1 MNAQESDPFD
11 DHDPIEEAAVAWLI
25 ERDEGFASGRAKE
38 FERWRTASP
47 RHADAVERLE
57 ETWSILEAM
66 PPVAARA
73 THQSHQ
79 PAGKT
84 MWSRASVVWSLA
96 AAAALMLGFIWW
108 RNDLRNPNAGYATAA
123 GMMRKIDLPDGS
135 TVTLNANSNAK
146 VQYSSAARRVLLDAG
161 EAHFEVAHDE
171 ARPFMVTAGGV
182 TVRAVGTAFNV
193 RMAAASIEVVVTSG
207 KVRLS
212 TPEQWTGAKPE
223 APAAAPLL
231 EKGDRA
237 FVPRGAA
244 EVIPIITRLEPAQ
257 LQEAIAWQEQ
267 MLVFSETPLRKVIAQ
282 FNRQNR
288 TQLHLGDADLG
299 DRRVGG
305 TFAAGNVEAFVSLL
319 ERGGDLKAER
329 RGDREIV
336 LRKAQ

>member
-1 MNAQESDPFD
+1 M
-11 DHDPIEEAAVAWLI
+11 AWLI

-38 FERWRTASP
+38 FYRWRTASP
-47 RHADAVERLE
+47 QHAAAVERLE
-57 ETWSILEAM
+57 ETWSILEEL
-66 PPVAARA
+66 PPVAAGA
-73 THQSHQ
+73 TRQSHQ

-84 MWSRASVVWSLA
+84 MGSRAAVVWSLA

-108 RNDLRNPNAGYATAA
+108 RNDLRNPNEGYATAA
-123 GMMRKIDLPDGS
+123 GILRKIDLPDGS
-135 TVTLNANSNAK
+135 TVTLNANSDAK

-171 ARPFMVTAGGV
+171 ARPFLVTAGGV

-193 RMAAASIEVVVTSG
+193 RLAAASIEVVVTSG
-207 KVRLS
+207 KVRLAS
-212 TPEQWTGAKPE
+212 PEQSAGTKPE

-237 FVPRGAA
+237 VVPRDA
-244 EVIPIITRLEPAQ
+244 VDVVPIITHLEPAQ

-267 MLVFSETPLRKVIAQ
+267 MLVFSETPLREVIAQ
-282 FNRQNR
+282 FNRHNR

-299 DRRVGG
+299 GRRVGG
-305 TFAAGNVEAFVSLL
+305 AFAAGNVEAFVSLL

>member
-1 MNAQESDPFD
+1 MNAHERDPFD

-25 ERDEGFASGRAKE
+25 ERDEGFAPGRAKE

-47 RHADAVERLE
+47 RHAAAVERLE
-57 ETWSILEAM
+57 KTWAILEEL
-66 PPVAARA
+66 PPVAAGA
-73 THQSHQ
+73 TRQSHQ

-84 MWSRASVVWSLA
+84 MGSRAAVVWSLA
-96 AAAALMLGFIWW
+96 AAAALMLGFFWW
-108 RNDLRNPNAGYATAA
+108 RNDLRNPNEGYATAA
-123 GMMRKIDLPDGS
+123 GILRKIDLPDGS
-135 TVTLNANSNAK
+135 TVTLNANSDAT
-146 VQYSSAARRVLLDAG
+146 VQYSSGARRVLLDAG

-171 ARPFMVTAGGV
+171 ARPFLVTAGGV

-193 RMAAASIEVVVTSG
+193 RLAAASIEVVVTAG

-212 TPEQWTGAKPE
+212 APEQSTGAKPE
-223 APAAAPLL
+223 ALAAAQLL
-231 EKGDRA
+231 EKGDRGV
-237 FVPRGAA
+237 VPRGAT
-244 EVIPIITRLEPAQ
+244 EVVPIITRLEPAQ

-267 MLVFSETPLRKVIAQ
+267 MLVFSETPLREVIAQ
-282 FNRQNR
+282 FNRHNR

-299 DRRVGG
+299 ARRVGG